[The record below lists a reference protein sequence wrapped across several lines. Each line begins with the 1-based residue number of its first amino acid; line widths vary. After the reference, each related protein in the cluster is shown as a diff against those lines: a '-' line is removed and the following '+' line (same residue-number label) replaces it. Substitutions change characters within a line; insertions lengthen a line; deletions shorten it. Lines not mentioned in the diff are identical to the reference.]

1 MPNQPSP
8 PAAQP
13 PPDLP
18 NLPGVPAALT
28 NYLTR
33 FSLWCRNGFAA
44 KVDKQTATA
53 GILLQAKDTMPADP
67 AGSPPRVYMLQVS
80 VASGAPVLV
89 WTPSPPGTG
98 LP

>member
-18 NLPGVPAALT
+18 NLPGAPAALT

-44 KVDKQTATA
+44 KVDKQTAAA
-53 GILLQAKDTMPADP
+53 GILLQAYDAPSGTAPAVWLVRVNT
-67 AGSPPRVYMLQVS
+67 AGVVS
-80 VASGAPVLV
+80 TVAQPLGS
-89 WTPSPPGTG
+89 G